1 MLGFVRNLMKSKWGV
16 VVTLGFVA
24 LIALAFAGGDIANT
38 GSFGGVAGGDR
49 VAVVGGERVDTGEL
63 NSAARNA
70 FDRAREQ
77 NPTLTMQAFMNAETL
92 GRVLDDLV
100 GRVGIAEFA
109 QRYGLRA
116 GKRLVDSEIV
126 QIPQFRDASGNFDNK
141 AFVAVLG
148 QRGLSE
154 AQVRED
160 FAQGL
165 LARQLLTPVELGAAM
180 PASVAKR
187 YVALL
192 RESRTGTIAI
202 LPSAAYAPA
211 GPPSA
216 AQLQAFYR
224 SNSAAYIRPERRVL
238 RYASFDDSVVANL
251 PAPTD
256 AQIKAYYDANAVR
269 YAASERRSFTQLV
282 VPTQQAAE
290 AIRRE
295 VSGGKSLDQ
304 AAREKGLATAKI
316 ATLDRVQLT
325 NQASAAVAQAGFGA
339 AQGALTAPT
348 RGGLGWYLLRVD
360 AIDRTPARSLAAAR
374 GEIVTTLAA
383 QQKRDALNAVTV
395 AIEDEIDGGASLA
408 DIAKKHGLTL
418 TDTPPVTADGKVYGT
433 AGTLD
438 PSLATVLSTA
448 FAMEEQEPQLAQVIP
463 GQAFAIYEA
472 AEIIPSATAPLPE
485 IRASVEA
492 DWRKAQGDAAA
503 KIAADR
509 VLKRLQ
515 GGATLAAALAAENRT
530 LPPPDR
536 IDLKREQ
543 LTQMASQGRVPAP
556 LALLFSMAQGTEKRL
571 EAPLNNG
578 WFVVQ
583 LDKIALGQV
592 QDNDPLLARS
602 RLELGPTVGREYT
615 EQFAKAILDE
625 LKVERNQAAFNA
637 VLAQLSGNNQQQ

>member
-1 MLGFVRNLMKSKWGV
+1 MLGFVRNMMKSKWGV

-63 NSAARNA
+63 NTAARNA
-70 FDRAREQ
+70 FDRARAQ
-77 NPTLTMQAFMNAETL
+77 NPTLTMQAFINADTL

-100 GRVGIAEFA
+100 GRVGISEFA

-126 QIPQFRDASGNFDNK
+126 QIPQFRDAQGNFDSE
-141 AFVAVLG
+141 AFVALLK

-154 AQVRED
+154 SQVRED

-165 LARQLLTPVELGAAM
+165 LARQLLTPVELGATM

-187 YVALL
+187 YVSLL

-202 LPSAAYAPA
+202 LPSSAYAPA
-211 GPPSA
+211 GAPSA
-216 AQLQAFYR
+216 AQLQAYYT
-224 SNSAAYIRPERRVL
+224 SHSAAYIRPERRVL
-238 RYASFDDSVVANL
+238 RYATFNDGVIASL

-256 AQIKAYYDANAVR
+256 AQIKAYYGANAVR

-290 AIRRE
+290 AIRKE
-295 VSGGKSLDQ
+295 IAGGTSLDQ
-304 AAREKGLATAKI
+304 AAREKGLATAKVP
-316 ATLDRVQLT
+316 ALDRTQLT

-339 AQGALTAPT
+339 AQGALTAPA

-360 AIDRTPARSLAAAR
+360 AIDRTPARTLAAAR

-383 QQKRDALNAVTV
+383 QQKRDALNTVTV
-395 AIEDEIDGGASLA
+395 AIEDELDGGASLA
-408 DIAKKHGLTL
+408 EVAQKHGLTL
-418 TDTPPVTADGKVYGT
+418 TDTPPITADGKVYGT
-433 AGTLD
+433 TGTL
-438 PSLATVLSTA
+438 PAALQPVLTTA

-463 GQAFAIYEA
+463 GEAFAIYEA
-472 AEIIPSATAPLPE
+472 AEIVPSAAAPLAE
-485 IRASVEA
+485 IRAAVEA

-536 IDLKREQ
+536 IAMKREQ
-543 LTQMASQGRVPAP
+543 LTQIASQGRVPAP
-556 LALLFSMAQGTEKRL
+556 LALLFSMAEGTEKRL

-583 LDKIALGQV
+583 LEDIAVGQV
-592 QDNDPLLARS
+592 AANDPLLVQS
-602 RLELGPTVGREYT
+602 RRELGPTVGGEYSA
-615 EQFAKAILDE
+615 QFAKAILNE
-625 LKVERNQAAFNA
+625 LKVERNQSAFDA
-637 VLAQLSGNNQQQ
+637 VLAQLSGTNQQQ

>member
-1 MLGFVRNLMKSKWGV
+1 MLGIVRSLMKSKWGV

-49 VAVVGGERVDTGEL
+49 VAVVGGERIDTGEL
-63 NSAARNA
+63 NTSARNA

-77 NPTLTMQAFMNAETL
+77 SPTLTMQAFMTAETL
-92 GRVLDDLV
+92 GRVLDDMI

-126 QIPQFRDASGNFDNK
+126 QIPQFRDASGNFDNT
-141 AFVAVLG
+141 AFTAILQ

-154 AQVRED
+154 SQVRED

-165 LARQLLTPVELGAAM
+165 LARQILTPVQLGATM

-187 YVALL
+187 YVSLL
-192 RESRTGTIAI
+192 RESRTGAIAV

-211 GPPSA
+211 GAPSD
-216 AQLQAFYR
+216 AQLQAYYKA
-224 SNSAAYIRPERRVL
+224 NSAAYIRPERRVL
-238 RYASFDDSVVANL
+238 RYAIFDDKVLRDL

-256 AQIKAYYDANAVR
+256 AQIKAYYDANAPR
-269 YAASERRSFTQLV
+269 YAASEQRSFTQLV

-290 AIRRE
+290 AIRKE
-295 VSGGKSLDQ
+295 IAGGKSLDQ
-304 AAREKGLATAKI
+304 AAREKGLSTAKV
-316 ATLDRVQLT
+316 ALVAQAQFT
-325 NQASAAVAQAGFGA
+325 NQASAAVAQAGFSA
-339 AQGALTAPT
+339 AQGALTAPA

-360 AIDRTPARSLAAAR
+360 AIERTAARSLAAAR

-383 QQKRDALNAVTV
+383 QQKRDALTAVTV
-395 AIEDEIDGGASLA
+395 AIESEIDGGASLA
-408 DIAKKHGLTL
+408 EVAKKHGLTL
-418 TDTPPVTADGKVYGT
+418 ADTPPITADGRVYGG
-433 AGTLD
+433 AGTL
-438 PSLATVLSTA
+438 PPTLQPVLSTA
-448 FAMEEQEPQLAQVIP
+448 FAMEEQDPQLAQVVP
-463 GQAFAIYEA
+463 GEAFAVYEA
-472 AEIIPSATAPLPE
+472 TEITASATAPLAE
-485 IRASVEA
+485 IRAGVEG

-503 KIAADR
+503 KLAADR

-515 GGATLAAALAAENRT
+515 GGMTLAAALAAEKRP
-530 LPPPDR
+530 LPAPDQ
-536 IDLKREQ
+536 IAMKREQ

-556 LALLFSMAQGTEKRL
+556 LALLFSMAAGTEKRL

-583 LDKIALGQV
+583 LSGITPGVVA
-592 QDNDPLLARS
+592 DNDPLLARS
-602 RLELGPTVGREYT
+602 RLELGPTVGEEYSA
-615 EQFAKAILDE
+615 QFVKAILDE
-625 LKVERNQAAFNA
+625 LKVERNQSAFDA
-637 VLAQLSGNNQQQ
+637 VLAQLSGRDAQ

>member
-1 MLGFVRNLMKSKWGV
+1 MLGFVRSLMKSKWGV

-49 VAVVGGERVDTGEL
+49 VAVVGGERIDTGEL
-63 NSAARNA
+63 NTSARNA

-77 NPTLTMQAFMNAETL
+77 NPTLTMQAFMSAETL

-109 QRYGLRA
+109 ERYGLRA

-126 QIPQFRDASGNFDNK
+126 QIPQFRDANGNFDNE
-141 AFVAVLG
+141 AFVAILQ

-165 LARQLLTPVELGAAM
+165 LARQILTPVELGSTM

-192 RESRTGTIAI
+192 RESRSGAIAI
-202 LPSAAYAPA
+202 LPSAAYAPTGVA
-211 GPPSA
+211 TD
-216 AQLQAFYR
+216 AQLQAYYKT
-224 SNSAAYIRPERRVL
+224 NSAAYIRPERRVL
-238 RYASFDDSVVANL
+238 RYAKFNDTIVSKL

-295 VSGGKSLDQ
+295 IAGGKSLDQ
-304 AAREKGLATAKI
+304 AAREKGLSTAKV
-316 ATLDRVQLT
+316 ALVAQTQLS

-348 RGGLGWYLLRVD
+348 RGGLGWYLLRID
-360 AIDRTPARSLAAAR
+360 AIERTAARSLAAAR
-374 GEIVTTLAA
+374 GEIITTLAA
-383 QQKRDALNAVTV
+383 QQKRDALTAVTV

-408 DIAKKHGLTL
+408 EIAKEHGLTL
-418 TDTPPVTADGKVYGT
+418 TDTLPITADGRVYGA
-433 AGTLD
+433 AGTVPAELQ
-438 PSLATVLSTA
+438 PVLSTA

-463 GQAFAIYEA
+463 GEAFAIYEA
-472 AEIIPSATAPLPE
+472 AEITPSAAAPFAE
-485 IRASVEA
+485 IRAGVEV

-530 LPPPDR
+530 LPAPDE
-536 IDLKREQ
+536 IAMKREQ

-556 LALLFSMAQGTEKRL
+556 LALLFSMAAGTEKRL

-578 WFVVQ
+578 WFIVQ
-583 LDKIALGQV
+583 LDGITPGQV
-592 QDNDPLLARS
+592 PDNDPLLARS
-602 RLELGPTVGREYT
+602 RLELGPTVGGEYSA
-615 EQFAKAILDE
+615 QFVKAILDE
-625 LKVERNQAAFNA
+625 LKVERNQSAFDA
-637 VLAQLSGNNQQQ
+637 VLAQLSGRDAQ